1 MRVRFFLKEFWYFT
15 IKSLLLVWDV
25 SEITLTQKA
34 ADLPYLS
41 PHVSMLQT
49 WEWEHILVLEWAHLS
64 WILPNMARIEKDWNQ
79 KNKQNIT
86 RKSRGERDWVLA
98 RPKITWSY
106 CWCLF
111 PVQSES
117 ISGSYSHDIVHLQA
131 VEKQQSNLR
140 HQFTY
145 RTIWA
150 CAALFEEN
158 G

>member
-1 MRVRFFLKEFWYFT
+1 MWFKSSSQQRLPHRGDRDQAISHVTFGSTKNASSFFFLKEFWYFT
-15 IKSLLLVWDV
+15 VKSLLLVWGL
-25 SEITLTQKA
+25 SEIISTQKA

-41 PHVSMLQT
+41 RHVSMLQT

-106 CWCLF
+106 CWCL
-111 PVQSES
+111 SL
-117 ISGSYSHDIVHLQA
+117 Y
-131 VEKQQSNLR
+131 NLS
-140 HQFTY
+140 Q
-145 RTIWA
+145 
-150 CAALFEEN
+150 
-158 G
+158 